1 MPHDPEE
8 ARGGGP
14 EAPSE
19 TLASEEAPKQGALGH
34 LSSDEEL
41 QQAVCSALI
50 ETPEL
55 DTSDVAVAAAN
66 ARVTLTGSVPTAAA
80 KKLALRIATGH
91 RGVRAVDAEALN
103 VRQA

>member
-1 MPHDPEE
+1 MPQDPDET
-8 ARGGGP
+8 RGG
-14 EAPSE
+14 EATAPSE
-19 TLASEEAPKQGALGH
+19 PLLGEEAPKQGALGH

-50 ETPEL
+50 ETQEL

-66 ARVTLTGSVPTAAA
+66 ARVTLSGSVATAAD
-80 KKLALRIATGH
+80 KKLALSIAKGH

-103 VRQA
+103 VRQM